1 MSVSEVEM
9 SYVLANLL
17 ESLKN
22 NNFFAGYSS
31 YLGKS
36 RYSNSNIKPNEELK
50 LTLKFETISSDLP
63 AKLHLELCDQSGRVL
78 AFVLVSCEEHQIR
91 YSHLPNKRR
100 AHVYQ
105 FWKIPPSTKKIHPPR

>member
-1 MSVSEVEM
+1 M

-36 RYSNSNIKPNEELK
+36 RYSNSKIKPNEELK

-78 AFVLVSCEEHQIR
+78 AFVLVSGDG
-91 YSHLPNKRR
+91 N
-100 AHVYQ
+100 
-105 FWKIPPSTKKIHPPR
+105 TK

>member
-1 MSVSEVEM
+1 M

-105 FWKIPPSTKKIHPPR
+105 F